1 MEHPRLVPSGWSQGD
16 ALVAG
21 GVTVALA
28 ATADVVWTLSDRF
41 SPELDEL
48 STLERVAVALWDL
61 RPLAVA
67 VFAVGALLVLRG
79 LGEPPGRL
87 ARAREAVATAVAALA
102 AALAALAVVVVA
114 LAAWVAVAGEIGG
127 RDELG
132 FVYTSRERAVTLA
145 TQAISWIPLALLLG
159 LVGLRAAKGMPGP
172 VEASEPP
179 APRQLQVSTEMEKLW
194 QDRLA
199 FSAKREQARMLLAR
213 IQALERAGD
222 ETGARRLAEEMRRL

>member
-1 MEHPRLVPSGWSQGD
+1 VEHEGFRGD
-16 ALVAG
+16 ALVVAG
-21 GVTVALA
+21 ATIALA
-28 ATADVVWTLSDRF
+28 AAADLAWTVSDGF
-41 SPELDEL
+41 SSELNEL
-48 STLERVAVALWDL
+48 SALERAAVALWDL
-61 RPLAVA
+61 RPLAAA

-79 LGEPPGRL
+79 LAEPPGRL
-87 ARAREAVATAVAALA
+87 ARAHETVGTALAALA

-145 TQAISWIPLALLLG
+145 TQAVSWLPLALLLG
-159 LVGLRAAKGMPGP
+159 VVALRAAKRMPGP
-172 VEASEPP
+172 VLVSEPP
-179 APRQLQVSTEMEKLW
+179 APAARQLQVSTEMEELW
-194 QDRLA
+194 SDRLA

-222 ETGARRLAEEMRRL
+222 ETGARRLAEEMRRLSES

>member
-1 MEHPRLVPSGWSQGD
+1 MERALSGPSRWSQGD
-16 ALVAG
+16 AFVGSGAAI
-21 GVTVALA
+21 ALA
-28 ATADVVWTLSDRF
+28 AAADLVWTVNDRF
-41 SPELDEL
+41 SLDLDEL
-48 STLERVAVALWDL
+48 SVAEVTAAALWDL

-79 LGEPPGRL
+79 LAEPPGRL
-87 ARAREAVATAVAALA
+87 ARAREAVATGLAALA

-145 TQAISWIPLALLLG
+145 TQALSWLPLALLLG
-159 LVGLRAAKGMPGP
+159 VVALRAAKRMPGP
-172 VEASEPP
+172 VPVSEPP
-179 APRQLQVSTEMEKLW
+179 VARQLQVSTEMEELW
-194 QDRLA
+194 NDRLA